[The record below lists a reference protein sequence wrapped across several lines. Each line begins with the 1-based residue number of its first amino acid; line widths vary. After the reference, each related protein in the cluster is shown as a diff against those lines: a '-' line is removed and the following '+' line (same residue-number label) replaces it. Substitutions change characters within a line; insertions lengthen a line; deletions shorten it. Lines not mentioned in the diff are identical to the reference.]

1 MSAKIMIDS
10 FKKKI
15 QLNPFYLT
23 GILYPLIDN
32 ENDSFIE
39 DRTATPGNKIYTNP
53 VRISTKNKNIKKTE
67 ADSTP
72 YTFEEVFFMVSDN
85 ETVVDERLEFNYKE
99 NSFKITKRIPVR
111 KYNDIIGYKYELK
124 DITEK
129 ILYA

>member
-15 QLNPFYLT
+15 QINPFYLT

-39 DRTATPGNKIYTNP
+39 DRAITPENKIYTNP

-72 YTFEEVFFMVSDN
+72 YTFEKVFFMVSDN

-111 KYNDIIGYKYELK
+111 KYNDIIGYEYELK